1 VPRDYYEVLGVDR
14 GAGEAEIKKSFRKL
28 ARELHPDVN
37 DHDPDAEEKFK
48 EAAEAYEVLS
58 DSDRRQTY
66 DAFGHDGLRSGGW
79 SPRGGGIEDT
89 FSAFF
94 GGGDSPFGDLF
105 GAGGGTASGGDVGVA
120 IEITL
125 PEVLSGVKREVE
137 FDTVLTCEHCR
148 GNGAEPGTPI
158 ERCETCDGAGQVR
171 QMTNTPFGQ
180 VVRAGACPNCG
191 GDGRIAQ
198 TPCEECS
205 GRGRVTGD
213 RTYEVDVPAG
223 IESGQRIRVG
233 GAGDAGGAGGR
244 SGDLYVQVTV
254 AEDERFVREGSDLVS
269 VVGVS
274 ATAAMLGGGV
284 EVPTLDGEQEI
295 EVRAGSQHGE
305 RVVLRGLGL
314 PSLRSPRRGDQYVLF
329 NVVVPANLSD
339 DQRELVT
346 ALDEALGPENEP
358 RETGEGI
365 FSRLRRAFS

>member
-1 VPRDYYEVLGVDR
+1 
-14 GAGEAEIKKSFRKL
+14 
-28 ARELHPDVN
+28 
-37 DHDPDAEEKFK
+37 
-48 EAAEAYEVLS
+48 
-58 DSDRRQTY
+58 
-66 DAFGHDGLRSGGW
+66 
-79 SPRGGGIEDT
+79 
-89 FSAFF
+89 
-94 GGGDSPFGDLF
+94 
-105 GAGGGTASGGDVGVA
+105 
-120 IEITL
+120 
-125 PEVLSGVKREVE
+125 
-137 FDTVLTCEHCR
+137 
-148 GNGAEPGTPI
+148 
-158 ERCETCDGAGQVR
+158 
-171 QMTNTPFGQ
+171 
-180 VVRAGACPNCG
+180 
-191 GDGRIAQ
+191 
-198 TPCEECS
+198 
-205 GRGRVTGD
+205 
-213 RTYEVDVPAG
+213 VDVPAG
-223 IESGQRIRVG
+223 IESDQRIRVG
-233 GAGDAGGAGGR
+233 GAGAAGGAGGR

-346 ALDEALGPENEP
+346 ALDETLGPENEP